1 MGTTALVIAISYAVA
16 VVLGSAIAVAIWWST
31 TRRGEVDTE
40 RLAHRERTWL
50 VAVVLLLVSLLAASI
65 WFTPYF
71 DTEAGAGG
79 QIVNVKAQQFVW
91 TIRPARV
98 RVGQEVEFRLTA
110 TDVNHGFG
118 VYDDRDHLSRRCRSC
133 RGRRRSYVHT
143 FTRPGTYTV
152 LCLEYCGVDHARDGD
167 DLPGD
172 RVSELEARERA
183 RRLAET
189 LATSSPRR

>member
-1 MGTTALVIAISYAVA
+1 VGTTALVIAISYAVA

-31 TRRGEVDTE
+31 KQRGEVDTE

-50 VAVVLLLVSLLAASI
+50 VAVVLFLVSLLAASI

-79 QIVNVKAQQFVW
+79 QIVNVKARQFAW

-118 VYDDRDHLSRRCRSC
+118 VYDNRDHLVAQVQVVP
-133 RGRRRSYVHT
+133 GKTQKLVHT

-152 LCLEYCGVDHARDGD
+152 LCLEFCGVGHHVMETTF
-167 DLPGD
+167 
-172 RVSELEARERA
+172 RVTR
-183 RRLAET
+183 
-189 LATSSPRR
+189 